1 MYAPS
6 VSKSMEIKDL
16 YLTNFR
22 NYKKQEFAFSPQ
34 ANLVVGPNTSGKTNL
49 LEAIFLLSFGSSPRA
64 TLDREMIRQGADF
77 TLVLGK
83 VGGSTTRE
91 AEVQLIASK
100 SSPTLTT
107 KKFKINGVAK
117 RLFDFLPEFHIVLFS
132 PEDLNLVIGNPEL
145 RRRFLDFALANIDPR
160 YRRAVTEYEKVR
172 KRRNRLLEK
181 INAREA
187 QESELAF
194 WDAKLLEFGTFLQD
208 ERKKFFD
215 EINSLL
221 HASGFMLR
229 YLISGLT
236 AERLRE
242 YRKKEIAAEAT
253 LIGPHRDDFGFAIAQ
268 WRSEVRDQR
277 SGNWRDLA
285 TFGSRS
291 EQRRAVLAL
300 KKAELEFVEK
310 KIDRPAR
317 GGQGR
322 PVLLLDDIFS
332 ELDEENRTQVSN
344 FLNEGSLD
352 SARDKQ
358 VIITTADLHY
368 IPKTLQK
375 KLEIIKL

>member
-1 MYAPS
+1 
-6 VSKSMEIKDL
+6 MEIKNL

-22 NYKKQEFAFSPQ
+22 NYKKREFEFSPQ
-34 ANLVVGPNTSGKTNL
+34 INLITGPNTSGKTNL

-117 RLFDFLPEFHIVLFS
+117 RLSDFLPEFHIVLFS
-132 PEDLNLVIGNPEL
+132 PEDLNLVIGTPDL

-160 YRRAVTEYEKVR
+160 YRRAAIEYEKVR
-172 KRRNRLLEK
+172 KRRNRLLEQ
-181 INAREA
+181 INVGNTK
-187 QESELAF
+187 ESELAF
-194 WDAKLLEFGTFLQD
+194 WDAKLLEFGIFLQD

-215 EINSLL
+215 GINKLL
-221 HASGFMLR
+221 HSSGFTLH

-242 YRKKEIAAEAT
+242 SRSKEIAAETT
-253 LIGPHRDDFGFAIAQ
+253 LIGPHRDDFSFSFG
-268 WRSEVRDQR
+268 E
-277 SGNWRDLA
+277 RDLA
-285 TFGSRS
+285 AFGSRS

-300 KKAELEFVEK
+300 KKAELEFAEK
-310 KIDRPAR
+310 KIGDRPI
-317 GGQGR
+317 
-322 PVLLLDDIFS
+322 LLLDDIFS
-332 ELDEENRTQVSN
+332 ELDQENRARVSN
-344 FLNEGSLD
+344 LLNEG
-352 SARDKQ
+352 Q
-358 VIITTADLHY
+358 VIITTADIHH
-368 IPKTLQK
+368 IPKKLQK
-375 KLEIIKL
+375 DLQITKL